1 MPYIAHSV
9 FESPPDNTRIWR
21 FINFQKFMSM
31 ITDSS
36 LYFSRLD
43 RLGDP
48 FEGLYSK
55 ASIQFDE
62 KVYDSYDSS
71 EASNYGRSV
80 IKGIHSTAYKI
91 RRTSFAN
98 CWYMNEYETELLWS
112 RYSFMD
118 DGVAIQST
126 FERLKSCLNIPHAV
140 YIGKIKYKIWETE
153 PIPIGNM
160 MNTIVTKKINHR
172 DERELRAAIVTSFD
186 IKPQTKKG
194 IYVPVDLIELVE
206 SIYVSPKSANWI
218 LKLIKNVLKKNDVD
232 LSVKKSVFTEKPM
245 PPKFIKKHPMY

>member
-9 FESPPDNTRIWR
+9 FEPPPDNTKIWR

-43 RLGDP
+43 KLGDP

-55 ASIQFDE
+55 ASIQSDE
-62 KVYDSYDSS
+62 KVYNS
-71 EASNYGRSV
+71 EASDYGRSV
-80 IKGIHSTAYKI
+80 IKGIHATAYKI

-140 YIGKIKYKIWETE
+140 YIGKIKYKDWDAE
-153 PIPIGNM
+153 PIPLGNV

-172 DERELRAAIVTSFD
+172 DERELRAAIVTGFD

-194 IYVPVDLIELVE
+194 ICVPVDLIELVE
-206 SIYVSPKSANWI
+206 SIYVSPKSTKWV
-218 LKLIKNVLKKNDVD
+218 LKLIKNVLKKNKLD
-232 LSVKKSVFTEKPM
+232 LSVKKSVFTEKPIR
-245 PPKFIKKHPMY
+245 PKFLKNNPMY